1 MKDNGFLTLFIIPG
15 VAFGVFM
22 GAMQQSFSG
31 GILAGVLFALMFGT
45 MMSLFQQLQKKR
57 FEKVKVELAK
67 NHKLIYDGGAN
78 LFRGKEAVGGW
89 LYLTANCLIFKSH
102 KINLHTGETT
112 ILLTDIEELDV
123 KDTLGFVKNGLV
135 IKTKEK
141 TFNFVVDKR
150 ENWIVV
156 IKNQK
161 ENL

>member
-1 MKDNGFLTLFIIPG
+1 VKYNRFLILFLTPG
-15 VAFGVFM
+15 VAFGFFM
-22 GAMQQSFSG
+22 GMAQQSFSEG
-31 GILAGVLFALMFGT
+31 VLAGVLFALMFGT
-45 MMSLFQQLQKKR
+45 MMSFFQQLQKRKFR
-57 FEKVKVELAK
+57 KIKVELAK
-67 NHKLIYDGGAN
+67 NHELIYDGGAN

-135 IKTKEK
+135 VKTKEK
-141 TFNFVVDKR
+141 TFNFIVDKR